1 MHRNSAHS
9 PSNIRRY
16 ILLTSSPL
24 QIRKLRHREG
34 ECLSPHRIAAKGC
47 LVLDLQPLRYHE
59 LLNVTDDACCLK
71 EFLKFCFSMLKAK
84 IIVTY
89 FRCDNGIFK

>member
-9 PSNIRRY
+9 PSNIKRY

-34 ECLSPHRIAAKGC
+34 ECLSPHHIAAKWC
-47 LVLDLQPLRYHE
+47 LVLDFQPLRYRE
-59 LLNVTDDACCLK
+59 LLNVTDDVLLLK
-71 EFLKFCFSMLKAK
+71 GVFEILL
-84 IIVTY
+84 
-89 FRCDNGIFK
+89 